1 MLTPQEEAI
10 AIVRVL
16 TTHVSTHWDGKIC
29 ISEMYSVD
37 YQWRQMG
44 WIGWWFEWK
53 ASTVLRE
60 QLGGTAGPTYGN
72 TTFDYQRNYVWDF
85 KAHVSNS
92 SSGTQIV
99 LNDSEAID
107 LCIAEH
113 GGVGFIIAEG
123 NADYND
129 DNAIF
134 KRWHDTLKGSV
145 STYEQQRV
153 ARGAKSRRRKVAFA
167 LTRYLPLFLTADLVA
182 QGRRDGWLGYFQEG
196 MRNADGSPRRPKYK
210 LNLKKVLPDLP
221 LL

>member
-1 MLTPQEEAI
+1 MPTPKEEAATMI
-10 AIVRVL
+10 SVLMTHVL
-16 TTHVSTHWDGKIC
+16 TQWDGKTC
-29 ISEMYSVD
+29 ISELHDAD
-37 YQWRQMG
+37 YQWRQME

-53 ASTVLRE
+53 VGTVLRE
-60 QLGGTAGPTYGN
+60 QLGGTEGPTYGN
-72 TTFDYQRNYVWDF
+72 TQFDYRRNHVWDF

-113 GGVGFIIAEG
+113 SGVGFVIAEG

-129 DNAIF
+129 ENATF
-134 KRWHDTLKGSV
+134 KRWHDELKGST
-145 STYEQQRV
+145 SAYEQQRI
-153 ARGAKSRRRKVAFA
+153 ARGARSRKRKVAFA
-167 LTRYLPLFLTADLVA
+167 LTRYLPLFLTADLVT
-182 QGRRDGWLGYFQEG
+182 QGQRNGWLGYFQGG

-210 LNLKKVLPDLP
+210 LNLKKMPSDSP